1 MTTGGVLTRQL
12 RVLGFAGSLRRASL
26 NRGLLRAAVE
36 LAPPGM
42 VVEPFDLREIPLYD
56 EDLRL
61 AGAPSAVSQLKR
73 RVADADAVLICTPE
87 YNHSFSPVTK
97 NAIDWIS
104 RPPAESPLDGKPVG
118 IMGASDG
125 HFGTARAQ
133 AALRIVLAST
143 RSHVMPAP
151 TVFVFDGKEHTDA
164 EGNIVAPEL
173 RDRIG
178 RYMAALAEW
187 THRLRAT
194 DDRRDGGPA

>member
-1 MTTGGVLTRQL
+1 MTGGVIERRL
-12 RVLGFAGSLRRASL
+12 RVLGLAGSLRRGSL

-42 VVEPFDLREIPLYD
+42 AVESFDLREIPLYD

-61 AGAPSAVSQLKR
+61 AGAPSAVAQLKR
-73 RVADADAVLICTPE
+73 KVADANAVLICTPE
-87 YNHSFSPVTK
+87 YNHSFSPITK

-133 AALRIVLAST
+133 AALRIVLAAT
-143 RSHVMPAP
+143 RSAVMPAP
-151 TVFVFDGKEHTDA
+151 AVLVFDAKEHADE
-164 EGNIVAPEL
+164 EGNIVDPEV
-173 RDRIG
+173 RDRIS

-187 THRLRAT
+187 THRLGAPGHP
-194 DDRRDGGPA
+194 DDEPA